1 MQNENN
7 YTNNNNN
14 NTPAPVTQNNTANN
28 DPHATASI
36 KESNGLGSSITSALL
51 FFIVCLPYFIGCL
64 QDDYGMFIVMG
75 GALIFPFIITCYIF
89 GKLAISKYKSFTGE
103 KTTIR
108 KILNAIN
115 TISVIVIT
123 LPLIIFTGILFGTI
137 ATAFPPLFII
147 ALVCIIAIIAIYVY
161 IKEKKNKGGK
171 Q

>member
-7 YTNNNNN
+7 NSNNNN
-14 NTPAPVTQNNTANN
+14 NTQAPITQTNNVNNVPQTAT
-28 DPHATASI
+28 PI

-103 KTTIR
+103 KTVIR
-108 KILNAIN
+108 KILNIIN

-123 LPLIIFTGILFGTI
+123 LPLIIFTGILFGAI
-137 ATAFPPLFII
+137 ATAFPSAFII